1 MPEKTPKWN
10 TKSDTTLSLLQ
21 KFRHRC
27 RNFGIDAE
35 IPASRATSISASMPK
50 FRHRC
55 RNAVIDR
62 WRHFGID
69 TEISAKNARA
79 NYELAIDNFYV
90 SKKNMSLAKRIENK
104 NQIKFSQ
111 GMVNSFEL
119 RQAQTQ
125 LYKTQNDYLNAIQDL
140 ISKKIELKTLL
151 NIANN

>member
-1 MPEKTPKWN
+1 MAKISYEQSK
-10 TKSDTTLSLLQ
+10 TTLE
-21 KFRHRC
+21 K
-27 RNFGIDAE
+27 AE
-35 IPASRATSISASMPK
+35 Q
-50 FRHRC
+50 
-55 RNAVIDR
+55 
-62 WRHFGID
+62 
-69 TEISAKNARA
+69 EIKITAKNARA